1 MKKMITIAAMLLA
14 TTSAFAQTTNNTNAA
29 ATTAT
34 RAKQAPPAPGT
45 PRNFT
50 IPAIRRFALPNGLQ
64 VRFVPYGEVPKA
76 TVRLVTQTGNVDE
89 AANETWLADVTGAMM
104 EQGTTTRTA
113 EQIAREV
120 ALMGGAVDVSVGVNQ
135 MTIGTDVFS
144 ESAADA
150 VRLVADIARNPRM
163 PEADL
168 TRIKADLAR
177 NLSIQR
183 SQPGP
188 IAAEKMSQVL
198 FGNSAYG
205 RMFPTEPQLQGYTL
219 EQARSFYDRNYGAA
233 RSFMYVVGN
242 FDANAVEA
250 AIRSTLGDWK
260 AGNPATRPAVT
271 PVARRAVYLIDRP
284 GAVQST
290 LSIGLPIADATG
302 PDYLPITVMNAL
314 LGGSFGSR
322 ITSNIREQKG
332 YTYSPTSS
340 VTSRLGAASWA
351 EMADVTTNVTG
362 ASIKEILFEID
373 RLRGEAP
380 SVEELRGIQNYL
392 AGTFV
397 LRNSSRPGIAAQ
409 LAFLDLYGLSEDYLR
424 NYVQRVYALTPSD
437 IQRIAQTYID
447 PQKLAI
453 VVVGDRAQVT
463 EQLRPY
469 GELIQ

>member
-1 MKKMITIAAMLLA
+1 MKKTTTMLAML
-14 TTSAFAQTTNNTNAA
+14 FA
-29 ATTAT
+29 ATTAIAQQPAT
-34 RAKQAPPAPGT
+34 AQKQTPPAPGT
-45 PRNFT
+45 PRNFAV
-50 IPAIRRFALPNGLQ
+50 PEIRRFALPNGLQ

-89 AANETWLADVTGAMM
+89 SATETWLADVTGSLM
-104 EQGTTTRTA
+104 EQGTATRSA
-113 EQIAREV
+113 EQIARDV
-120 ALMGGAVDVSVGVNQ
+120 ALMGGSLDVAVGVNQ
-135 MTIGTDVFS
+135 ITVGADVFS
-144 ESAADA
+144 ENAEEALALIAD
-150 VRLVADIARNPRM
+150 VARNPRL
-163 PEADL
+163 PESEL

-188 IAAEKMSQVL
+188 LASEKMSQVL
-198 FGNSAYG
+198 FGNSPYG
-205 RMFPTEPQLQGYTL
+205 RMFPTEQQLQGYTA
-219 EQARSFYDRNYGAA
+219 EQVRAFHERNFGAA
-233 RSFMYVVGN
+233 RSFVYVVGR
-242 FDANAVEA
+242 FDAAATEA
-250 AIRSTLGDWK
+250 AVRAAFNDWK
-260 AGNPATRPAVT
+260 AGNAPTRPSVT
-271 PVARRAVYLIDRP
+271 PNARRAVYLIDRP

-290 LSIGLPIADATG
+290 LYIGLPIADATG

-340 VTSRLGAASWA
+340 VTTRLGAASWA
-351 EMADVTTNVTG
+351 EIADVTTNVTG

-380 SVEELRGIQNYL
+380 SATELRGIQNYL

-397 LRNSSRPGIAAQ
+397 LRNSSRPGIASQ

-424 NYVQRVYALTPSD
+424 NYVQRVYALTPGD
-437 IQRIAQTYID
+437 VQRMAQTYVD
-447 PQKLAI
+447 PSKLAI

-463 EQLRPY
+463 EQLKPY
-469 GELIQ
+469 GVIAQ